1 MKSGPYQCAGVWTY
15 NAPTISSA
23 TGAQSQVIDLMNWNG
38 KAWQVVNRAL
48 YCENGSVPK
57 LIYAKT
63 CQAK

>member
-1 MKSGPYQCAGVWTY
+1 
-15 NAPTISSA
+15 
-23 TGAQSQVIDLMNWNG
+23 MNWNG